1 MLELFRE
8 IEVKMKH
15 AVDHFHHELRTIR
28 TGRASLAILE
38 NVKVEYYGAP
48 TPLNQ
53 VANLAVPDP
62 TTIIAQPYDP
72 ALIGDIEKAVL
83 AANLGL
89 NPANDGKVV
98 RIPVPPLTEERR
110 LELVKRVHELAEVA
124 RNGVRHG
131 RRDGN
136 ESLKSMEKDKE
147 IGQDDEKRGHDEI
160 QKLHDHYIAEIG
172 KSLETKEADIMEV

>member
-1 MLELFRE
+1 MNELFLE
-8 IEVKMKH
+8 IELKMKQ
-15 AVDHFHHELRTIR
+15 AVDHLHHELRTIR

-38 NVKVEYYGAP
+38 GVKVDYYGAP

-53 VANLAVPDP
+53 VANLSVPDP
-62 TTIIAQPYDP
+62 TMIVAQPYDP
-72 ALIGDIEKAVL
+72 GLITDIEKAVL

-98 RIPVPPLTEERR
+98 RIPVPALTEERR
-110 LELVKRVHELAEVA
+110 LELVKRVHELAEAA

-136 ESLKSMEKDKE
+136 EALKVMERDKE

-160 QKLHDHYIAEIG
+160 QRLHDHYIAEVG
-172 KSLETKEADIMEV
+172 KSVETKEADIMEI